1 MSMPK
6 AYRTAPCPPPHYFK
20 KIPDSGIIDA
30 EAFPPMSKQED
41 ATLVLKLYELRREE
55 VMRKARDWYIRD
67 FNPATIEDFTQVMMS
82 DRGHYL
88 RMVVSYWDMAAALV
102 NEGAIS
108 LPMFD
113 KANAEH
119 IIVFCKLEN
128 ILPDIRATIAPHF
141 ARSLE
146 TLIDAMPEG
155 RQRVAGARERLAVMR
170 ARMAAAKS

>member
-1 MSMPK
+1 
-6 AYRTAPCPPPHYFK
+6 
-20 KIPDSGIIDA
+20 
-30 EAFPPMSKQED
+30 MSKQED
-41 ATLVLKLYELRREE
+41 ATLILKLYELRREE

>member
-1 MSMPK
+1 
-6 AYRTAPCPPPHYFK
+6 
-20 KIPDSGIIDA
+20 
-30 EAFPPMSKQED
+30 MSKQEE
-41 ATLVLKLYELRREE
+41 AALILKLYDLRREE
-55 VMRKARDWYIRD
+55 VMRKARAWYVRD
-67 FNPATIEDFTQVMMS
+67 FNPTNIEDFMQVMTS
-82 DRGHYL
+82 ENGSYL

-119 IIVFCKLEN
+119 IVIFCKIDK

-146 TLIDAMPEG
+146 TLIDAVPEG
-155 RQRVAGARERLAVMR
+155 RQRVAATRDRLAAMR
-170 ARMAAAKS
+170 ARMAKSS